1 MVSKPVVCINDEPTE
16 DDKTAEIEECGW
28 LITKDS
34 LRLAKKF
41 GQPEAT
47 CSECQL
53 WTIGYSS
60 QP

>member
-16 DDKTAEIEECGW
+16 DDKTAEIEEWGW

-34 LRLAKKF
+34 LRLVKKF

-47 CSECQL
+47 CSEGQL
-53 WTIGYSS
+53 WTLGYSS